1 MDEDNRSTPENLM
14 QGLCGFICT
23 LLGALMLSAMCTRA
37 QDDLDALKAAM
48 QAGNLAGLEGL
59 LQGAA
64 PGNDDIMKQL
74 EADDGVENVQIGAVE
89 SAGNKATVT
98 ATATRHGRRVRAM
111 VKAEYGPDG
120 WKFETSEWTDIGDAP
135 TPSQSTSAN
144 SRSTALAG
152 QRGETSS
159 REGSGVNRR
168 LGDMPN
174 RRAKPA
180 ASAAAPPAQ
189 DSQNPL
195 ARNPPAAGQTQ
206 RLAEPAE
213 LTRDERVWVSSKGAK
228 MVGTLIGYGDGKAI
242 IRRSRDGKHLQ
253 LEVSRFSKKDQVYLQ
268 SLDRDEEPDAGGER
282 TWTSRKG
289 NKIVGRLVS
298 FENGV
303 AVIEKSADGGT
314 LKIKREQFSQPDQDY
329 LDSLW

>member
-1 MDEDNRSTPENLM
+1 MRR
-14 QGLCGFICT
+14 LCGFICT
-23 LLGALMLSAMCTRA
+23 LLGVLMLSAMCTSA

-74 EADDGVENVQIGAVE
+74 AKDDGVENIQIGAVE

-98 ATATRHGRRVRAM
+98 ATATRQGRRVRAM

-120 WKFETSEWTDIGDAP
+120 WKFETSEWTDIGGAP
-135 TPSQSTSAN
+135 RPSKSTPEN
-144 SRSTALAG
+144 RRSPAPAR
-152 QRGETSS
+152 QNVERPS
-159 REGSGVNRR
+159 RERLDVNRR
-168 LGDMPN
+168 LGEMPD

-180 ASAAAPPAQ
+180 APAPPPAQ
-189 DSQNPL
+189 DSQNPVS
-195 ARNPPAAGQTQ
+195 RNSPAAGQMQ
-206 RLAEPAE
+206 PQAEAAE
-213 LTRDERVWVSSKGAK
+213 LTDDERVWVSSKGTK
-228 MVGTLIGYGDGKAI
+228 MVGTLIGYGDGTAI

-253 LEVSRFSKKDQVYLQ
+253 LELARFSKQDQAYLQ
-268 SLDRDEEPDAGGER
+268 SLDRDEAPDAGEER

-289 NKIVGRLVS
+289 NKVVGRLVS
-298 FENGV
+298 FEDGV
-303 AVIEKSADGGT
+303 AVIEKSDDGGT
-314 LKIKREQFSQPDQDY
+314 VKIKREQFSQPDQDY

>member
-1 MDEDNRSTPENLM
+1 MDEGNRTTLENLM
-14 QGLCGFICT
+14 RRLCGFIYT
-23 LLGALMLSAMCTRA
+23 LLGVLMLSAMCTSA

-74 EADDGVENVQIGAVE
+74 AKDDGVENIQIGAVE

-120 WKFETSEWTDIGDAP
+120 WKFETSEWTDIGGAP
-135 TPSQSTSAN
+135 NPPKSTSENRRSPAPARQN
-144 SRSTALAG
+144 VERPSRDGL
-152 QRGETSS
+152 
-159 REGSGVNRR
+159 GVNRR
-168 LGDMPN
+168 LGDMPD

-180 ASAAAPPAQ
+180 ASAPPPAP
-189 DSQNPL
+189 DSQNPVSKKS
-195 ARNPPAAGQTQ
+195 PAADQGKPQGE
-206 RLAEPAE
+206 AAE
-213 LTRDERVWVSSKGAK
+213 LTGDERVWVSSKGTK
-228 MVGTLIGYGDGKAI
+228 MVGTLIGYGDGTVI

-253 LEVSRFSKKDQVYLQ
+253 LELARFSKKDQAYLQ
-268 SLDRDEEPDAGGER
+268 SLDRDEAPDAGGER

-289 NKIVGRLVS
+289 NKVVGRLVS
-298 FENGV
+298 FEEGV
-303 AVIEKSADGGT
+303 AVIEKSEDGGT
-314 LKIKREQFSQPDQDY
+314 VKIKREQFSQPDQDY

>member
-1 MDEDNRSTPENLM
+1 MRR
-14 QGLCGFICT
+14 LCGFIYT
-23 LLGALMLSAMCTRA
+23 LFGALMLSVMCTSA

-64 PGNDDIMKQL
+64 PGNDDIMNQL
-74 EADDGVENVQIGAVE
+74 EKDDGVENVQIGAVE

-144 SRSTALAG
+144 SRSTAPAR
-152 QRGETSS
+152 QQVERPS

-168 LGDMPN
+168 LGAVPD

-180 ASAAAPPAQ
+180 APAPPPAQ

-195 ARNPPAAGQTQ
+195 ARNPPAADQAQ

-228 MVGTLIGYGDGKAI
+228 MVGTLIGYGDGEAI

-253 LEVSRFSKKDQVYLQ
+253 LELARFSKKDQMYLQ
-268 SLDRDEEPDAGGER
+268 SLDRDEKPDAGGER

-298 FENGV
+298 FEDGV
-303 AVIEKSADGGT
+303 ATIEKSADGGT

>member
-1 MDEDNRSTPENLM
+1 M
-14 QGLCGFICT
+14 QRLCGFIYT
-23 LLGALMLSAMCTRA
+23 LLCALMLAAMCTSA

-74 EADDGVENVQIGAVE
+74 EKDDGVENVQIGAVE

-144 SRSTALAG
+144 SRSTAPAR
-152 QRGETSS
+152 QNIERPS

-168 LGDMPN
+168 LGDMPD

-180 ASAAAPPAQ
+180 ASAPPPAREP
-189 DSQNPL
+189 QNIVS
-195 ARNPPAAGQTQ
+195 RNSPAADQVQ

-228 MVGTLIGYGDGKAI
+228 LVGTLIGYGDGKAI

-253 LEVSRFSKKDQVYLQ
+253 LELSRFSKKDQVYLQ

>member
-1 MDEDNRSTPENLM
+1 MDEGNRTTLENLM
-14 QGLCGFICT
+14 RRLCGFIYT
-23 LLGALMLSAMCTRA
+23 LLGVLMLSAMCTSA

-48 QAGNLAGLEGL
+48 QAGNLAGLAGL

-74 EADDGVENVQIGAVE
+74 AKEDGVENVQIGAVE

-98 ATATRHGRRVRAM
+98 ATATRNGRRVRAM

-120 WKFETSEWTDIGDAP
+120 WKFETSEWTDIGEAP
-135 TPSQSTSAN
+135 NPAKSTSAN
-144 SRSTALAG
+144 SRPTAPAR
-152 QRGETSS
+152 QQVDRPS
-159 REGSGVNRR
+159 RERLDVNRR
-168 LGDMPN
+168 LGEMPD

-180 ASAAAPPAQ
+180 ASAPPPAQ
-189 DSQNPL
+189 DSQNL
-195 ARNPPAAGQTQ
+195 VSRNPSAADQVQ
-206 RLAEPAE
+206 RQAEPAE
-213 LTRDERVWVSSKGAK
+213 LTDDERVWVSSKGAK

-242 IRRSRDGKHLQ
+242 ISRSRDGKHLQ
-253 LEVSRFSKKDQVYLQ
+253 LELARFSKKDQMYLQ
-268 SLDRDEEPDAGGER
+268 SLDRAEEPDAGGER
-282 TWTSRKG
+282 TWTSLKG

-303 AVIEKSADGGT
+303 AVIEKSTDGGT
-314 LKIKREQFSQPDQDY
+314 LKIKREQFSQLDQDY

>member
-1 MDEDNRSTPENLM
+1 MRR
-14 QGLCGFICT
+14 LCGFIYT
-23 LLGALMLSAMCTRA
+23 LLGALMLSVMCASA

-74 EADDGVENVQIGAVE
+74 EKDDDVENVQIGAVE

-135 TPSQSTSAN
+135 RPSKSTSAN
-144 SRSTALAG
+144 SRSTAPAR
-152 QRGETSS
+152 QNIERPS

-168 LGDMPN
+168 LGDMPD

-180 ASAAAPPAQ
+180 ASAPPPARE
-189 DSQNPL
+189 SQNPVS
-195 ARNPPAAGQTQ
+195 RNSPAADQVQ
-206 RLAEPAE
+206 PLAEPSE

-228 MVGTLIGYGDGKAI
+228 MVGTLIGYGDGKVI

-253 LEVSRFSKKDQVYLQ
+253 LELARFSKKDQMYLQ

-289 NKIVGRLVS
+289 NKIVGRLIS

>member
-1 MDEDNRSTPENLM
+1 M
-14 QGLCGFICT
+14 QRLCGFIYT
-23 LLGALMLSAMCTRA
+23 LLGALMLAAMCTSA

-74 EADDGVENVQIGAVE
+74 EKDDGVENVQIGAVE

-98 ATATRHGRRVRAM
+98 ATATRRGRRVRAM

-120 WKFETSEWTDIGDAP
+120 WKFETSEWTDIGEAP
-135 TPSQSTSAN
+135 NPSQSTSAN
-144 SRSTALAG
+144 SRSTAPAR
-152 QRGETSS
+152 QQVERPS
-159 REGSGVNRR
+159 REGAGVNRR
-168 LGDMPN
+168 LGDMPD

-180 ASAAAPPAQ
+180 ASAPPPAQ
-189 DSQNPL
+189 DSQNL
-195 ARNPPAAGQTQ
+195 VSRNSSAAGQVQ
-206 RLAEPAE
+206 PQAEAAE
-213 LTRDERVWVSSKGAK
+213 LTGDERVWVSSKGTK
-228 MVGTLIGYGDGKAI
+228 LVGTLIGYGDGKAI

-253 LEVSRFSKKDQVYLQ
+253 LELERFSKKDQMYLQ
-268 SLDRDEEPDAGGER
+268 SLDRAEEPDAGGER

>member
-1 MDEDNRSTPENLM
+1 M
-14 QGLCGFICT
+14 QRLCGFIYT
-23 LLGALMLSAMCTRA
+23 LLCALMLAAMCTSA

-74 EADDGVENVQIGAVE
+74 EKDDGVENVQIGAVE

-144 SRSTALAG
+144 SRSTAPAR
-152 QRGETSS
+152 QNIERPS

-168 LGDMPN
+168 LGDMPD

-180 ASAAAPPAQ
+180 ASAPPPAREP
-189 DSQNPL
+189 QNPVS
-195 ARNPPAAGQTQ
+195 RNSPAADQVQ
-206 RLAEPAE
+206 PLAEPSE

-253 LEVSRFSKKDQVYLQ
+253 LELSRFSKKDQVYLQ

-303 AVIEKSADGGT
+303 AVIEKSDDGGIV
-314 LKIKREQFSQPDQDY
+314 KIKREQFSQPDQDY

>member
-1 MDEDNRSTPENLM
+1 MRR
-14 QGLCGFICT
+14 LCGFIYT
-23 LLGALMLSAMCTRA
+23 LLCALMLAAMCTSA

-74 EADDGVENVQIGAVE
+74 EKDDGVENVQIGAVE

-144 SRSTALAG
+144 SRSTAPAR
-152 QRGETSS
+152 QNIERPS

-168 LGDMPN
+168 LGDMPD

-180 ASAAAPPAQ
+180 ASAPPPARE
-189 DSQNPL
+189 SQNPVS
-195 ARNPPAAGQTQ
+195 RNSPAADQVQ
-206 RLAEPAE
+206 PLAEPSE

-228 MVGTLIGYGDGKAI
+228 LVGTLIGYGDGKVI

-253 LEVSRFSKKDQVYLQ
+253 LELARFSKKDQMYLQ

>member
-1 MDEDNRSTPENLM
+1 M
-14 QGLCGFICT
+14 QRLCGFIYT
-23 LLGALMLSAMCTRA
+23 LLCALMLSAMCTSA
-37 QDDLDALKAAM
+37 QDELDALKAAM

-64 PGNDDIMKQL
+64 PGNNDIMKQL
-74 EADDGVENVQIGAVE
+74 AKDDGVENVQIGAVE

-135 TPSQSTSAN
+135 SPSQSTSAN
-144 SRSTALAG
+144 SRSTAPAG
-152 QRGETSS
+152 QRVETSS

-168 LGDMPN
+168 LGDMPD

-180 ASAAAPPAQ
+180 ASAPPPAG

-195 ARNPPAAGQTQ
+195 ARNPPAADQVQ

-213 LTRDERVWVSSKGAK
+213 LTRDERVWVSSKGTK
-228 MVGTLIGYGDGKAI
+228 MVGTLIGYGDGEAI

-253 LEVSRFSKKDQVYLQ
+253 LEVARFSKKDQTYLQ

-298 FENGV
+298 FEDGV
-303 AVIEKSADGGT
+303 AIIEKSADGGT
-314 LKIKREQFSQPDQDY
+314 LKIKSEQFSQPDQDY
-329 LDSLW
+329 LDRLG

>member
-1 MDEDNRSTPENLM
+1 
-14 QGLCGFICT
+14 
-23 LLGALMLSAMCTRA
+23 MLSAMCTSA

-74 EADDGVENVQIGAVE
+74 AKEDGVENVQIGAVE

-120 WKFETSEWTDIGDAP
+120 WKFETSEWTEIGDAP
-135 TPSQSTSAN
+135 RPSKSTSAN
-144 SRSTALAG
+144 SRTTAPAR
-152 QRGETSS
+152 QNIERPS
-159 REGSGVNRR
+159 RDRSGVNRR
-168 LGDMPN
+168 LGDMPD

-180 ASAAAPPAQ
+180 ASAPSPAQ
-189 DSQNPL
+189 GSQNPVS
-195 ARNPPAAGQTQ
+195 RDSPAADQVQPQTE
-206 RLAEPAE
+206 AAE
-213 LTRDERVWVSSKGAK
+213 LTGDERVWVSSKGAK
-228 MVGTLIGYGDGKAI
+228 MVGTLIGYGDGKVI

-253 LEVSRFSKKDQVYLQ
+253 LELARFSKKDQAYLQ
-268 SLDRDEEPDAGGER
+268 SLDRDEVPDAGGER

-298 FENGV
+298 FEDGV